1 MALSTLDRLL
11 TVVVTATLTS
21 AAWIVAGGTLMD
33 RARGIGQAGG
43 SSVVETARGSQDIAA
58 TEAADAPSLDT
69 EDATA
74 FVASDTGTLSIPVAG
89 VRPADLTDSF
99 SDIRSGGQRVHEAL
113 DIMAPE
119 GTPVVASAPGTIER
133 LFLSEAGGKTIYI
146 RSDDR
151 RTIFYYAH
159 LQGYAEGLKENQA
172 VRRGQRLG
180 TVGSTGN
187 ASRDAPHLHF
197 AVMRTTPQAKWW
209 EPATAVN
216 PYPLLARR

>member
-11 TVVVTATLTS
+11 TIVVTATLTS
-21 AAWIVAGGTLMD
+21 AAWIVAGGTLME
-33 RARGIGQAGG
+33 RARDIGQAGG
-43 SSVVETARGSQDIAA
+43 TGVVETAQGSRDTTRSGA
-58 TEAADAPSLDT
+58 TKAPSLDT
-69 EDATA
+69 EDAAA
-74 FVASDTGTLSIPVAG
+74 FLASDAGALAIPVAG
-89 VRPADLTDSF
+89 VQPAELADTF
-99 SDIRSGGQRVHEAL
+99 SDIRAGGRRVHEAL

-133 LFLSEAGGKTIYI
+133 LFLSEAGGKTIYV

-187 ASRDAPHLHF
+187 ASREAPHLHF

-216 PYPLLARR
+216 PYPLLVQR